1 MITLRVEIDG
11 KPATLR
17 MTPWA
22 ARALAVIPL
31 TQAAPLTP
39 ATEPPIE
46 GYAALSAKLKEV
58 GINRHPK
65 TLERWCVAGRLPCRR
80 FSKRVRFYLSEVLDT
95 IGGRR

>member
-1 MITLRVEIDG
+1 MIITLPVEIDG
-11 KPATLR
+11 RPARLTISR
-17 MTPWA
+17 ES
-22 ARALAVIPL
+22 ALALMEV
-31 TQAAPLTP
+31 TPLTP